1 MKSISLL
8 TYTKNEDEVDDKCE
22 GFKKVS
28 IEIIQGYEYTSS
40 GNVCKNKCKIRKNF
54 GMACT
59 TRDDNYEPCVPCKD
73 RGTFC

>member
-40 GNVCKNKCKIRKNF
+40 GNVCKNKCKIR
-54 GMACT
+54 
-59 TRDDNYEPCVPCKD
+59 CKIPKHYYRVD
-73 RGTFC
+73 SNTQKLLRRR